1 MLKPIILFCLLCFS
15 NLFAQS
21 KATIVG
27 NVKSFENENLIGV
40 RISLDT
46 NSQHYNYVSDTLGS
60 FTAELPSG
68 FVKIAVNY
76 FGYLKKTLSF
86 DCKND
91 TIISIILEKDVSFL
105 EEVVISNNKRSSMTN
120 LSGGKLSFNSMVK

>member
-1 MLKPIILFCLLCFS
+1 MKAIVLFCLLFFS
-15 NLFAQS
+15 NLFAQT

-46 NSQHYNYVSDTLGS
+46 NIQHYNYVSDTLGS

-68 FVKIAVNY
+68 FVKIAVNH
-76 FGYLKKTLSF
+76 FGYLEKTLSF
-86 DCKND
+86 DCEND
-91 TIISIILEKDVSFL
+91 TIISII
-105 EEVVISNNKRSSMTN
+105 
-120 LSGGKLSFNSMVK
+120 